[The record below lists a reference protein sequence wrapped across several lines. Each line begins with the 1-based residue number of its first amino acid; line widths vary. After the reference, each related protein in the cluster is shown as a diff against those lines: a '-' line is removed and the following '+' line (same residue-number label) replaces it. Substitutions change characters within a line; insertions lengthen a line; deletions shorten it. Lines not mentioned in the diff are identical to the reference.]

1 MLAFDRIVFP
11 TDFSETARAAL
22 PYASF
27 LAARHGATLHL
38 LHVESVPRAPSI
50 KESLPRTDTELDEC
64 ARQASQQFG
73 VEASE
78 LDESQLVRATRS
90 GPSVR
95 DVVADYAEEV
105 EADLI
110 VMGTARR
117 RGLSSL
123 FPQSTAADVI
133 RYAPCPVLTVLDD
146 ADVALAPVR
155 TILVPHDFSE
165 HADHALHY
173 AQELAQ
179 LYDADILPVHVI
191 EELTVP
197 VVYEVEP
204 TEVDTERVRERT
216 TSALRD
222 ATNVRDVRVVSGH
235 AGRRLVEVAEEED
248 VDLVVLATHGR
259 TGLSRMLLGSVAET
273 VIRRA
278 PCPVFTVKA
287 TPTSDEI
294 PPDADDAGR

>member
-1 MLAFDRIVFP
+1 
-11 TDFSETARAAL
+11 
-22 PYASF
+22 
-27 LAARHGATLHL
+27 
-38 LHVESVPRAPSI
+38 
-50 KESLPRTDTELDEC
+50 
-64 ARQASQQFG
+64 
-73 VEASE
+73 
-78 LDESQLVRATRS
+78 
-90 GPSVR
+90 
-95 DVVADYAEEV
+95 
-105 EADLI
+105 
-110 VMGTARR
+110 
-117 RGLSSL
+117 
-123 FPQSTAADVI
+123 
-133 RYAPCPVLTVLDD
+133 
-146 ADVALAPVR
+146 VR

-165 HADHALHY
+165 HADHALHH

-216 TSALRD
+216 TSALRE

-287 TPTSDEI
+287 TPTSDAI
-294 PPDADDAGR
+294 SPDADDADR